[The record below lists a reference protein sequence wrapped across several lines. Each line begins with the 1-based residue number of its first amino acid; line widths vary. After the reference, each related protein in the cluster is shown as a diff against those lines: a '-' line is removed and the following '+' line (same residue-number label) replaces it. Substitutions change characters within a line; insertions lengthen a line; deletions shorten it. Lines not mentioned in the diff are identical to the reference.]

1 MYLSVFEQQFTFLT
15 NNRGILPVVTRV
27 SLNSI
32 VRTLPHTLL
41 TASTVQII
49 DVDGP
54 HTLSVTALSTNGPYK
69 EMKLAVLHG
78 QSNVAWLAIRYSP
91 LYID

>member
-1 MYLSVFEQQFTFLT
+1 MIKCICQAEGVYNISGTLADH
-15 NNRGILPVVTRV
+15 RGISPVVTRV
-27 SLNSI
+27 SFNPI

-54 HTLSVTALSTNGPYK
+54 HTLSVTALSTNGP
-69 EMKLAVLHG
+69 
-78 QSNVAWLAIRYSP
+78 
-91 LYID
+91 